1 MPKIPQ
7 HSTSGKARKPREM
20 TWDAIDKLLEAGC
33 EGTQIAAYFGIDEK
47 TLYRACEA
55 DKGCLF
61 GAYRAQKR
69 QSGDTLLLDK
79 LYSMALVNGDK
90 SVAIFLAKNRLGM
103 RDNPKEDDT
112 ANNTPITRIEIVH
125 IDPENGEPV

>member
-33 EGTQIAAYFGIDEK
+33 SGVQIAAYFGIHEN
-47 TLYRACEA
+47 TLYNACVK
-55 DKGCLF
+55 DKEMDF
-61 GAYRAQKR
+61 VAYRAQKR

-103 RDNPKEDDT
+103 RDIPKDDT
-112 ANNTPITRIEIVH
+112 GDQDTDVVIVFKRE
-125 IDPENGEPV
+125 DNEAE

>member
-7 HSTSGKARKPREM
+7 HASTGKARKPREM
-20 TWDAIDKLLEAGC
+20 TWDAIDSMLEAGC
-33 EGTQIAAYFGIDEK
+33 SGVQIAAFYGINEDTLYIRCQEQLGIGFSEYKAQKKQAGESLLMHKMFSQAMSGDK
-47 TLYRACEA
+47 TL
-55 DKGCLF
+55 
-61 GAYRAQKR
+61 Q
-69 QSGDTLLLDK
+69 
-79 LYSMALVNGDK
+79 
-90 SVAIFLAKNRLGM
+90 IFLAKNRLGM

>member
-33 EGTQIAAYFGIDEK
+33 EGTQIAAYFGISPM
-47 TLYRACEA
+47 TLYRACEE
-55 DKGCLF
+55 DKGCNF
-61 GAYRAQKR
+61 VVYRAEKR

-103 RDNPKEDDT
+103 RDIPKDDT
-112 ANNTPITRIEIVH
+112 GDQDTDVVIVFERE
-125 IDPENGEPV
+125 DNEAQ